1 MILGAIIFAI
11 VWVLIA
17 LLLRHYPETMA
28 GYNTM
33 PKAKREKIDIRKLGR
48 FISNALFAGVPSV
61 LLSPLM
67 PSAELYSLLLCWI
80 PCSMLVVAG
89 IYVNIRKDKFNIK

>member
-1 MILGAIIFAI
+1 MFLGAVIFVV
-11 VWVLIA
+11 VWCLIA

-33 PKAKREKIDIRKLGR
+33 PKAKREEIDIQKLGR
-48 FISNALFAGVPSV
+48 FISNVMWAGIPSV

-67 PSAELYSLLLCWI
+67 PNATLYSLLLCWI
-80 PCSMLVVAG
+80 PCAILVVAG
-89 IYVNIRKDKFNIK
+89 IYVNVRKEKFEKQ

>member
-1 MILGAIIFAI
+1 MILGALIFAAL
-11 VWVLIA
+11 WCLIA

-33 PKAKREKIDIRKLGR
+33 PREKRAEIDIQKLGR
-48 FISNALFAGVPSV
+48 LMSNVMFAGVPSV

-67 PSAELYSLLLCWI
+67 PSVGLYSLLLCWI

-89 IYVNIRKDKFNIK
+89 IYVNVRKDKFKRQ

>member
-1 MILGAIIFAI
+1 MFLGAVIFVV
-11 VWVLIA
+11 VWCLIA

-33 PKAKREKIDIRKLGR
+33 PKAKREKIDIHRLGR
-48 FISNALFAGVPSV
+48 LVSSVMFVGVPFA

-67 PSAELYSLLLCWI
+67 PSAELYVL
-80 PCSMLVVAG
+80 MLVGVPAG
-89 IYVNIRKDKFNIK
+89 MLIACAIYVNVRIKKFDK

>member
-1 MILGAIIFAI
+1 MLLGAVIFVA
-11 VWVLIA
+11 VWCLIA

-33 PKAKREKIDIRKLGR
+33 PKVKREKIDIEKIGR
-48 FISNALFAGVPSV
+48 LVSNVMFAGVPFT

-67 PSAELYSLLLCWI
+67 PSEELYALMLVGV
-80 PCSMLVVAG
+80 PAGMLVVAG
-89 IYVNIRKDKFNIK
+89 IYVNVRKEKFEK

>member
-1 MILGAIIFAI
+1 MILGALIFAA
-11 VWVLIA
+11 VWCLIA

-33 PKAKREKIDIRKLGR
+33 PKAKREKIDIQKLGR
-48 FISNALFAGVPSV
+48 FISNAMFVGVPSV

-80 PCSMLVVAG
+80 PCGILVVAG
-89 IYVNIRKDKFNIK
+89 IYVNVRKEKFEKQ

>member
-1 MILGAIIFAI
+1 MIFGALIFAA

-33 PKAKREKIDIRKLGR
+33 PKAKREKIDIQKLGR
-48 FISNALFAGVPSV
+48 FVSNAMFAGVPSV

-67 PSAELYSLLLCWI
+67 PSKELYAL
-80 PCSMLVVAG
+80 MLVGVPAGLLIAVA
-89 IYVNIRKDKFNIK
+89 IYVNIRKEKFNKQ

>member
-1 MILGAIIFAI
+1 MILGAVIFAI

-33 PKAKREKIDIRKLGR
+33 PKLKREKFDIQKLGR
-48 FISNALFAGVPSV
+48 FISNAMFAGVPSV

-67 PSAELYSLLLCWI
+67 PNATLYSLLLCWI
-80 PCSMLVVAG
+80 PCGMLVVAG
-89 IYVNIRKDKFNIK
+89 IYVNVRKEKFNKQ

>member
-1 MILGAIIFAI
+1 MILGAAIFSII
-11 VWVLIA
+11 WVLIA

-33 PKAKREKIDIRKLGR
+33 PRERRAEIDIQKLGR
-48 FISNALFAGVPSV
+48 FISNVMFAGVPSV

-67 PSAELYSLLLCWI
+67 PSVGLYSLLLCWI
-80 PCSMLVVAG
+80 PCSMLIVAG
-89 IYVNIRKDKFNIK
+89 IYVNVRKDKFKI

>member
-1 MILGAIIFAI
+1 MILGAIIFAA
-11 VWVLIA
+11 VWALIA

-33 PKAKREKIDIRKLGR
+33 PKAKREQIDIQKLGR
-48 FISNALFAGVPSV
+48 LMSNVMFAGVPSV

-67 PSAELYSLLLCWI
+67 PSVGLYSLLLCWI

-89 IYVNIRKDKFNIK
+89 IYVNVRKDKFKRQ

>member
-1 MILGAIIFAI
+1 MFLGAVIFVV
-11 VWVLIA
+11 VWCLIA

-33 PKAKREKIDIRKLGR
+33 PKAKREKIDIHRLGR
-48 FISNALFAGVPSV
+48 LVSNVMFVGVPFA

-67 PSAELYSLLLCWI
+67 PSAELYML
-80 PCSMLVVAG
+80 MLVGVPAG
-89 IYVNIRKDKFNIK
+89 MLIACAIYVNVRIKKFDK

>member
-1 MILGAIIFAI
+1 MFLGAVIFVA
-11 VWVLIA
+11 VWCLIA

-33 PKAKREKIDIRKLGR
+33 PKAKREKIDIHKIGR
-48 FISNALFAGVPSV
+48 LISNAMFAGIPSV

-67 PSAELYSLLLCWI
+67 PNLDLYTLLLCWI
-80 PCSMLVVAG
+80 PCGILLAAG
-89 IYVNIRKDKFNIK
+89 IYVNVRKEKFAK

>member
-1 MILGAIIFAI
+1 MFLGAVIFAA
-11 VWVLIA
+11 VWCLIA

-33 PKAKREKIDIRKLGR
+33 PKAKREKIDIEKIGCLV
-48 FISNALFAGVPSV
+48 SNVMFAGVPFA

-67 PSAELYSLLLCWI
+67 PSAELYML
-80 PCSMLVVAG
+80 MLVGVPAAMLIACA
-89 IYVNIRKDKFNIK
+89 IYVNVRIKKFEK